1 MNPTIHL
8 GFEVGTGKPVAIP
21 VGHMVVTGQSQ
32 QSGKTTTLE
41 ALISRSGARAVA
53 FVTKRGE
60 GSFGQEGRTIRPYFR
75 ERADWQFVEAIIE
88 SAMRQRMRFERAW
101 IVRATKGAT
110 SLAEVRANV
119 RKLQASS
126 KRSMDQDVYML
137 LGEYLDLVVPLI
149 AKLPAS
155 DHVDLAPGLNVMDL
169 GAYPSELQ
177 ALVIQSVLSWIYQH
191 ERDVIA
197 VIPEAWEFVPQ
208 KRGSPVKLAAID
220 LIRKGAGL
228 HDYLW
233 IDSQDIAGVEKEV
246 VRQAP
251 VWLLGVQREENEI
264 RRTLAHL
271 PAGVKRPKP
280 DDVAGLGVGQFWAC
294 WHKNAVKV
302 YVQPAWLS
310 AAAAEAV
317 ARGTSPVPPASWA
330 TSTRSADRR
339 PTSADR
345 RSTSADERP
354 TSADRRPPLKTGD
367 VVGGLQVVTLDELD
381 RRLDEQPEEVDDM
394 GKEAEAK
401 LDRVIALLESQ
412 HRRPPPATS
421 PAAAAGAV
429 VDEDALYE
437 RFKARLLADAPA
449 LLRLTTIAPEIEVT
463 RERKIIKID
472 GSTLRGRVAKLIA
485 DGFFAAGKSNRETVN
500 ELARTGR
507 TAHDSNVSKELTE
520 LISMGFLY
528 RTAGNRVQQT
538 TEARV
543 NVVDGA
549 AE

>member
-1 MNPTIHL
+1 MNQTIHL

-21 VGHMVVTGQSQ
+21 VGHMAVTGQSQ

-60 GSFGQEGRTIRPYFR
+60 GSFGREGRTIRPYFR

-110 SLAEVRANV
+110 SLAGVRANV

-149 AKLPAS
+149 AKLPAA

-246 VRQAP
+246 VRQAS
-251 VWLLGVQREENEI
+251 VWLLGVQREANEI
-264 RRTLAHL
+264 KRTLAHI
-271 PAGVKRPKP
+271 PAGVKKPKP
-280 DDVAGLGVGQFWAC
+280 EDVAGLGVGQFWAC
-294 WHKNAVKV
+294 WHGSAVKT

-330 TSTRSADRR
+330 ASTTRR
-339 PTSADR
+339 TPAP
-345 RSTSADERP
+345 AP
-354 TSADRRPPLKTGD
+354 PRPPLKTGD
-367 VVGGLQVVTLDELD
+367 LVGGLQVVTLDELD

-401 LDRVIALLESQ
+401 LDRVIALLEAQ
-412 HRRPPPATS
+412 HRRPTPATS

-507 TAHDSNVSKELTE
+507 TAHDSNVSKELGE
-520 LISMGFLY
+520 LIAMGFLY
-528 RTAGNRVQQT
+528 RTPGNRVQQT

-543 NVVDGA
+543 NVVDVVDGA
-549 AE
+549 SE